1 MMRGPL
7 PTRCQRCSSSRL
19 ARVRAHCS
27 DLCSV
32 DLAGRHLHDYVP
44 RDLGIGGGDDVG
56 DRVRV
61 TQLSQVEGYRPG
73 DKGTVHRV
81 DVTSRGVLYH
91 VAMDKAGATG
101 TTVIFTEGVIEPDV

>member
-44 RDLGIGGGDDVG
+44 RDLGIGGGDDVQFDYCLDCG
-56 DRVRV
+56 QIQGKFPLPRA
-61 TQLSQVEGYRPG
+61 SME
-73 DKGTVHRV
+73 
-81 DVTSRGVLYH
+81 
-91 VAMDKAGATG
+91 
-101 TTVIFTEGVIEPDV
+101 EPPSN